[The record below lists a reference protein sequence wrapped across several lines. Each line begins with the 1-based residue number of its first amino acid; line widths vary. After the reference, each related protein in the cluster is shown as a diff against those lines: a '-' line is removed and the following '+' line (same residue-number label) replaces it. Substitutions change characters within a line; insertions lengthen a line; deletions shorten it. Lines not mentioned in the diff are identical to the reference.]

1 MPYVIF
7 DLDGTVINS
16 DHRKASLPDGSLDL
30 AHWIENNTPE
40 KIALDTLLPLA
51 RIMRILYD
59 AGNTI
64 VICTARSIQTPEI
77 QEAFD
82 DFFAGNN
89 LPFHDFLNREPDNM
103 ESDASLKVRLLTN
116 YFKAKGYNSP
126 AHANAMFF
134 DDNLKVLDAVGKIG
148 ITCYDAT
155 ICNRRLAA

>member
-51 RIMRILYD
+51 RIMQVFYARGY
-59 AGNTI
+59 TI
-64 VICTARSIQTPEI
+64 VVCTARCIETPEI

-82 DFFAGNN
+82 DFFAENN
-89 LPFHDFLNREPDNM
+89 LPFHEFLNRETGNN
-103 ESDASLKVRLLTN
+103 ESDETLKVRLLNN
-116 YFKAKGYNSP
+116 YFKSQGFTSP
-126 AHANAMFF
+126 AKANAIFF
-134 DDNLKVLDAVGKIG
+134 DDNLKVLDAVAKLG
-148 ITCYDAT
+148 IVCYDST
-155 ICNRRLAA
+155 IANRRLSA

>member
-16 DHRKASLPDGSLDL
+16 DHRKASKPDGSLDL
-30 AHWIENNTPE
+30 AHWFENNTPE

-51 RIMRILYD
+51 RIMRILY
-59 AGNTI
+59 AAKNTV

-82 DFFAGNN
+82 DFFVENN
-89 LPFHDFLNREPDNM
+89 LPFHVFLNREPDNM
-103 ESDASLKVRLLTN
+103 ESDETLKVRLLGD
-116 YFKAKGYNSP
+116 YFKAEGFDSP
-126 AHANAMFF
+126 ANANAIFF
-134 DDNLKVLDAVGKIG
+134 DDNLKVLDAVAKLG
-148 ITCYDAT
+148 IVCYDAT

>member
-30 AHWIENNTPE
+30 AHWIENSTPE

-51 RIMRILYD
+51 RVMRILYA

-64 VICTARSIQTPEI
+64 VVCTARCIETPEI

-82 DFFAGNN
+82 DFFAENN
-89 LPFHDFLNREPDNM
+89 LPFHEFLCREPGNN
-103 ESDASLKVRLLTN
+103 ESDETLKVRLLKN
-116 YFKAKGYNSP
+116 YFKSEGFVSP
-126 AHANAMFF
+126 AEANAIFF

-148 ITCYDAT
+148 ITCYDST

>member
-16 DHRKASLPDGSLDL
+16 DHRKVSKPDGSLDL

-51 RIMRILYD
+51 RVMRILYN

-64 VICTARSIQTPEI
+64 VVCTARSIQTPDV

-82 DFFAGNN
+82 DFFVENN
-89 LPFHDFLNREPDNM
+89 LRFHEFLNREPDNM
-103 ESDASLKVRLLTN
+103 ESDETLKVRLLN
-116 YFKAKGYNSP
+116 DYFKAQGFDSP
-126 AHANAMFF
+126 AKANAIFF
-134 DDNLKVLDAVGKIG
+134 DDNLKVLDAVAKLG
-148 ITCYDAT
+148 IVCYDAT
-155 ICNRRLAA
+155 IANRRLSA